1 MVAVT
6 EPIKSILKIA
16 VSVLRKT
23 DSASSYKTQHAL
35 LQSPSSR
42 GVKKISQTF
51 CRIEITKIKIIFLLL
66 EFVRKKIQPV
76 IFLKNVNRRGR
87 SLYLFFRRFN
97 FPRLSL
103 QISPTHPRHRRRNS
117 NPVSFTGKQV
127 ESLSDDQSTIP
138 RQTSA

>member
-66 EFVRKKIQPV
+66 EFVRKKNTTRNISEKCQPAGPLS
-76 IFLKNVNRRGR
+76 IFIFQTFQFPATFAANLPHPPKAPQMKQQPC
-87 SLYLFFRRFN
+87 FFYRE
-97 FPRLSL
+97 
-103 QISPTHPRHRRRNS
+103 
-117 NPVSFTGKQV
+117 TGGV
-127 ESLSDDQSTIP
+127 TF
-138 RQTSA
+138 